1 MGENMNLIGK
11 WKIAASL
18 TYTDEGKQVWKT
30 VEEIAADPETD
41 PFDLDMY
48 QSTFVFSDD
57 GFVRTI
63 VALPEDTPQ
72 EEIDAAVEAGEIELY
87 EPGFIAMEKTA
98 WKEEGGKYFFD
109 SGVEGEV
116 LGEKVD
122 SWTEIIP
129 TDDGIQYAV
138 FRLVRAE

>member
-1 MGENMNLIGK
+1 MNLIGK

-18 TYTDEGKQVWKT
+18 QYNDEGKQVWRT

-48 QSTFVFSDD
+48 QSVFVFGED

-63 VALPEDTPQ
+63 VALPEGTPQ

-87 EPGFIAMEKTA
+87 EPGFIAMEKTP
-98 WKEEGGKYFFD
+98 WKEENGKMFYD

-116 LGEKVD
+116 LGEKTD
-122 SWTEIIP
+122 PWTEIIP
-129 TDDGIQYAV
+129 TDDGIRYGTL
-138 FRLVRAE
+138 RLVRAE

>member
-1 MGENMNLIGK
+1 MNVIGK

-18 TYTDEGKQVWKT
+18 TYDDNGKQVWKT
-30 VEEIAADPETD
+30 VEEIAADPDTD
-41 PFDLDMY
+41 PFDLEMY
-48 QSTFVFSDD
+48 NSIFVFSED

-87 EPGFIAMEKTA
+87 EPGFVAMEKTP
-98 WKEEGGKYFFD
+98 WKEENGKVFFD

-116 LGEKVD
+116 LDEKVD
-122 SWTEIIP
+122 PWTEIIP
-129 TDDGIQYAV
+129 TDDGIQYALL
-138 FRLVRAE
+138 RLVRAD

>member
-1 MGENMNLIGK
+1 MNVTGK

-18 TYTDEGKQVWKT
+18 TVDDDGKQVWKT
-30 VEEIAADPETD
+30 VEEIKSDPEAD
-41 PFDLDMY
+41 PFDLQMY
-48 QSTFVFSDD
+48 DSIFIFSED

-63 VALPEDTPQ
+63 VALPDDTPQ

-87 EPGFIAMEKTA
+87 EPGFIAMEKTP
-98 WKEEGGKYFFD
+98 WKEEDGKVFFD

-116 LGEKVD
+116 FDEKVD

-129 TDDGIQYAV
+129 TDDGIRYATL
-138 FRLVRAE
+138 RLVRADD